1 MDRQKEMEENR
12 KKEAEERARQEA
24 EDLARWESES
34 ELERIQ
40 EELKIIEDDAK
51 DIGYEFEQDI

>member
-1 MDRQKEMEENR
+1 MEEAR
-12 KKEAEERARQEA
+12 KKAAEERARQEA